1 MTGTEPQGFTTP
13 RNLEEAQQLVEEARR
28 LRARGEDL
36 HDQALGSA
44 IRVALRDVQRL
55 TAVPDVLNITYA
67 QARRYVGRDDVSL
80 LPINFSA
87 AADYFFRYLPEI
99 ELDDISWVRG
109 DHLLVQPTPAT
120 QRVKDRATR
129 DGRQFPW
136 NVRDIGEGLLNLG
149 VVTGEGTHSSVTRTH
164 NGVKRKVWVIERAA
178 LDDLESVWSPDFADP
193 LARALRAIDQDH
205 EEPDRDRGLGDS
217 RTAAQELLLIIR
229 AAGASEFGIVRGDRV
244 LLHPAQTISRATS
257 IATHEGRSFPH
268 STRQISEG
276 LSLLGVLPSSSG
288 KARTVGRRIDGKLV
302 RVWDVALSAVT

>member
-1 MTGTEPQGFTTP
+1 MTTTEPQGFTTP
-13 RNLEEAQQLVEEARR
+13 RNLEEAQQLVDEARR

-44 IRVALRDVQRL
+44 IRVALREVQRL
-55 TAVPDVLNITYA
+55 TAIPDVLNITYA

-87 AADYFFRYLPEI
+87 AADYFLRYLPAI

-109 DHLLVQPTPAT
+109 DHLFVQPTPAT

-129 DGRQFPW
+129 DGREFPW

-149 VVTGEGTHSSVTRTH
+149 VVAGQGTHSSVTRTH
-164 NGVKRKVWVIERAA
+164 NGIKRKAWVIERAA

-193 LARALRAIDQDH
+193 LARALRSIDQ
-205 EEPDRDRGLGDS
+205 ERDETDGDLELGDN

-229 AAGASEFGIVRGDRV
+229 RAGASDFGIVRGDRV
-244 LLHPAQTISRATS
+244 LLHPAQTLSRATS
-257 IATHEGRSFPH
+257 IASREGRSFPY

-276 LSLLGVLPSSSG
+276 LSLLEVLPPASG
-288 KARTVGRRIDGKLV
+288 KSRTVGRRIDGKLV